1 MSICDIFSK
10 RQKRLRG
17 ETPDVYTYDSL
28 PEPLRVQIVHIWV
41 DTLGIDNN
49 SGSDMVHEAY
59 RSIVKTLQRE
69 YGVFSLHDKTGG
81 YSNCFDELKHFFLIE
96 QDVEKAIDAVEVSF
110 VVIDYATRD
119 FSYLHRKDAS
129 KKADEAIK
137 DLNIRFKE
145 HGVGYQFISPQ
156 IIRVDSEYLH
166 SEVVKPAL
174 KLLAQS
180 HYAGAQKEFLKAHEL
195 YRKGNAEDALSNCL
209 KAFESVMKSIC
220 NKRGWTVDK
229 KATATPLIKACL
241 DNGLIPSFWEQ
252 HYHSLRS
259 LLESGVPAGRNNM
272 SAHGTG
278 TNPRIV
284 PDYLAAYML
293 HMTAAAIVFLADAEK
308 KLK

>member
-1 MSICDIFSK
+1 MPIFDIFSK

-17 ETPDVYTYDSL
+17 DFPDVYTYEDL
-28 PEPLRVQIVHIWV
+28 PRPLKVQIVHIWT
-41 DTLGIDNN
+41 DTLGIDD
-49 SGSDMVHEAY
+49 SYAGKMVNDAY
-59 RSIVKTLQRE
+59 RKIVKNLRNE
-69 YGVFSLHDKTGG
+69 HGVFSLHDKRGG
-81 YSNCFDELKHFFLIE
+81 HSTYFEELQDFFLTE
-96 QDVEKAIDAVEVSF
+96 QDVEKALDAVEVSF
-110 VVIDYATRD
+110 VVIDYATRERD
-119 FSYLHRKDAS
+119 YLYRDDAS
-129 KKADEAIK
+129 EKADEAIK

-145 HGVGYQFISPQ
+145 HGVGYQFISSQ

-180 HYAGAQKEFLKAHEL
+180 YYAGAQKEFLKAHEH

-220 NKRGWTVDK
+220 NKQGWTVDK
-229 KATATPLIKACL
+229 KATASPLIKACL

-259 LLESGVPAGRNNM
+259 LLESGVPTGRNNL
-272 SAHGTG
+272 SGHGQG
-278 TNPRIV
+278 TSPRIV

-308 KLK
+308 HLK